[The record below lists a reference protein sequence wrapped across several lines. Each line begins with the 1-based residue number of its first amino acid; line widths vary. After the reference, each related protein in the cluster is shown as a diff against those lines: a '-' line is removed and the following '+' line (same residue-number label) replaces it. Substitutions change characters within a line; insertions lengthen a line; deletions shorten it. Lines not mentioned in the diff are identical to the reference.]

1 MRDLVLMSR
10 WDCLYSV
17 VEATNHD
24 ETSSDDT
31 DNIDKVDKIESSK
44 ILKSID
50 HK

>member
-1 MRDLVLMSR
+1 MSHIS
-10 WDCLYSV
+10 DGTGYISL

-31 DNIDKVDKIESSK
+31 DNIDKVDKNESSK

>member
-1 MRDLVLMSR
+1 MSHIS
-10 WDCLYSV
+10 DGTAYISV
-17 VEATNHD
+17 AEATNHD